1 LHEKQEPS
9 QIAYA
14 AALNRK
20 S

>member
-14 AALNRK
+14 TTLNRK